1 MRQPARSRAAEGS
14 AGSGE
19 GASRGWAAVGLLFG
33 LTDAAAAARR
43 SAVAVGPEELLGL
56 AALGAAAGVVVAALG
71 GVVLSAGLRERQRA
85 PWVGFVGGA
94 AALVAA
100 DLSVLRLATLGAVG
114 LALGL
119 ASGALVAAAGARLRR
134 GPTRP
139 RLLFGLALI
148 ALLAVRSSPPR
159 AEGLAPAGE
168 RVDGPDAVLITV
180 DGLRGEL
187 PLDAEPRPMPV
198 LEQLMEEGI
207 AYRRAFTP
215 DASWRGGLATILGG
229 QVPWSEQPEGLPLAP
244 TLHALGWRTGA
255 FPTRRGKGAG
265 PSWGFAERRE
275 PGLLLPGAEHTL
287 LGGMLGHPAA
297 PGTSSP
303 RPARD
308 GVEAVL
314 GWLDETDGAALA
326 WLHVEEPRAPFVPP
340 PPWDEAWYQ
349 GDRYDSENTQLDA
362 ARASGELPVAHRD
375 IRDPDYLRAAWTG
388 ELATVDA
395 ALGEVVEWARAQ
407 PRPPL
412 VVVVGTAGMPLGAE
426 GRWVDPAGLTAPP
439 ASQVT
444 LVVWWPGIVP
454 AGAELGAPVSLVDV
468 GPTICALLVAESGQD
483 QSCPPAGRLLPRAVD
498 GAGLRAAVSTQGA
511 DGVGARHTPRDSE
524 RITASGERQR
534 WTGEEWS
541 SGAASAPGGP
551 QP

>member
-1 MRQPARSRAAEGS
+1 M
-14 AGSGE
+14 
-19 GASRGWAAVGLLFG
+19 GLLFG

-43 SAVAVGPEELLGL
+43 SVLPVGPEELVGL
-56 AALGAAAGVVVAALG
+56 AAVGSAVGVVVAALG
-71 GVVLSAGLRERQRA
+71 GVALSAGVRERQRA

-100 DLSVLRLATLGAVG
+100 DLGLMRLASLGVVG

-119 ASGALVAAAGARLRR
+119 VAGALVAGLGTRLRR

-159 AEGLAPAGE
+159 AEALAPAAGP
-168 RVDGPDAVLITV
+168 VDGPDAVLITV
-180 DGLRGEL
+180 DGLRGAL

-198 LEQLMEEGI
+198 LEELMEEGI
-207 AYRRAFTP
+207 VYRRAFTP
-215 DASWRGGLATILGG
+215 DASWAGGLGAILGG
-229 QVPWSEQPEGLPLAP
+229 RVPWTDEPAGLPLAS

-255 FPTRRGKGAG
+255 FPTRAAHGDGV
-265 PSWGFAERRE
+265 SWGFAEQRE
-275 PGLLLPGAEHTL
+275 PGLLLPAVEHTL

-297 PGTSSP
+297 PWRNRV

-308 GVEAVL
+308 GVQAAL
-314 GWLDETDGAALA
+314 QWLDQTDEGALA
-326 WLHVEEPRAPFVPP
+326 WLHVEEPRAPFTPP

-349 GDRYDSENTQLDA
+349 GDRYDSENTALDA
-362 ARASGELPVAHRD
+362 ARASGELPAAHRD

-395 ALGEVVEWARAQ
+395 ALGEVVAWARAQ

-412 VVVVGTAGMPLGAE
+412 VVVAGTAGMPLGAE
-426 GRWVDPAGLTAPP
+426 GRWVEPAGLTAPP
-439 ASQVT
+439 ASRVT
-444 LVVWWPGIVP
+444 LVVWWPGVVP

-468 GPTICALLVAESGQD
+468 GTTVCALLVRESGQGR
-483 QSCPPAGRLLPRAVD
+483 SCPPAGRLLPRAVD

-511 DGVGARHTPRDSE
+511 GGVGARHTPLESE
-524 RITASGERQR
+524 RITASGARQR
-534 WTGEEWS
+534 WTGDQWS
-541 SGAASAPGGP
+541 SAPTGGGEGEP
-551 QP
+551 LPALP